1 MPSLEALG
9 WSAARE
15 AAFAAERVA
24 RRTPGRVVAVHR
36 TVLEVATE
44 SGPVLAGIAG
54 RLRHTAAS
62 PLDLPVAGDF
72 VSVGAPDGDGRAT
85 VHAVLPRTALLAR
98 RAPGDRAGP
107 PIQPLAANAGLVLVV
122 TACDRDRLARRA
134 ERLLAMAWDS
144 GGVPIWV
151 LTKADLA
158 EDPAAARREAELA
171 SPGVDVIAA
180 SVRTG
185 LGIEEIRARLA
196 PGVTG
201 ALLGA
206 SGAGKSSL
214 VNRLAGREVLDTG
227 DVRVEDHRGRHTTT
241 HRELVALEGGG
252 LLLDG
257 PGLREAAAAE
267 SGDGMGEVFAEIES
281 LAGACRFR
289 DCAHAS
295 EPGCAV
301 RAALADG
308 SLDAGRHGAWERMRR
323 EAAYL
328 ERRDD
333 PRLLAAARELWKARS
348 REGVANMH
356 RKRRPHM

>member
-1 MPSLEALG
+1 MPPLDSFG

-15 AAFAAERVA
+15 AAFSAERA
-24 RRTPGRVVAVHR
+24 AGRTPGRVVAVHR
-36 TVLEVATE
+36 TVLEVAVE
-44 SGPVLAGIAG
+44 SGVVPAEIAG

-72 VSVGAPDGDGRAT
+72 VSVDVRPGGGRAV

-98 RAPGDRAGP
+98 RTPGDRSGP
-107 PIQPLAANAGLVLVV
+107 PVQPLAANADLVLVV
-122 TACDRDRLARRA
+122 TACDRDRIARRA

-144 GGVPIWV
+144 GGVPLWI
-151 LTKADLA
+151 LAKADQA
-158 EDPAAARREAELA
+158 ADPEAARREAELA
-171 SPGVDVIAA
+171 SPGVEVVAA

-185 LGIEEIRARLA
+185 LGIETIRARLA
-196 PGVTG
+196 PGTTG

-214 VNRLAGREVLDTG
+214 VNRLAGRDVLDTG

-241 HRELVALEGGG
+241 HRELVVVEGGG

-267 SGDGMGEVFAEIES
+267 SGDGTGAVFSEIEA
-281 LAGACRFR
+281 LAAACRFR
-289 DCAHAS
+289 DCAHAT

-308 SLDAGRHGAWERMRR
+308 TLDAGRHGAWERMRR
-323 EAAYL
+323 EAAYF

-348 REGVANMH
+348 REGQANMR
-356 RKRRPHM
+356 RKRHPRT